1 MKSSLPLLAL
11 LGLASAL
18 QHGLEYEY
26 IYESRIATGIPE
38 IQRQHAGAALRAS
51 VTVQLLGDDL
61 MSQISNIEVA
71 DMNGLTECDSKASL
85 PLTYEPMVDH
95 VGVFQEP
102 FLINGTDSL
111 VVPQDE
117 PYWITNIRK
126 AVATLFTA
134 EPLRTHGNELD
145 GLLQT
150 QAFLDPAVVV
160 DEEQSL
166 AGICQHRYVLTKL
179 PDYLKEEHVEY
190 IEMTVE
196 EDVQSDTGHFA
207 SSALKSKG
215 GHGKGS
221 KSSTGGKGTSKGG
234 KGGKLRV
241 DVPKL
246 GDDVYVLSRVINFD
260 KCQTLVKFQN
270 YGYGI
275 YCKMG
280 TSQCGTL
287 LSRSSTGSF
296 TLRGSP
302 DALRIE
308 KVEIEGNVLMNPLG
322 YETEK
327 IRTVTNQ
334 ILKLKAVRHQ
344 RTPLTLPDST
354 RRVDSFMYEV
364 ESPVSSVRDA
374 FHPSVHH
381 QPMRQDKPHGFYP
394 LLSVSGLPAKHF
406 EEMQPKI
413 VDQIKDILLE
423 LKKDLEEFGG
433 KEEKHSN
440 IADRTN
446 ILVDLIMIL
455 DYDNLEKLFNS
466 FDANNEHEN
475 FMRDLLVD
483 TMTKAGTDAAVR
495 VLVEQIKSR
504 TIGAERSVQVFMG
517 LTNSLQMPDHSFPH
531 LLELLKSLDMTK
543 EFDLTSSLVLN
554 MATAI
559 NRLCLIPLAD
569 DTQQKLLLG
578 HRYCNPR
585 VILAQFLP
593 IVKKGLQNDNSASHR
608 MVYLHAL
615 IMMNTAKKVSI
626 LKPIIIGSNETDIRV
641 RSLACYALQA
651 YNTPARMVKE
661 VYKIL
666 MPVFEYQ
673 GEHHMVRI
681 AAIGSLLTWK
691 PDTAWWHRLAVASW
705 RDPSR
710 QMQSYIS
717 HIIRS
722 VAERHGEK
730 FDTLRQRARH
740 VLPMTKHFPSSK
752 RFSMSFLIGAY
763 LETIETGVILNSEW
777 IHTMKKYF
785 PTVLHEVI
793 IEQQGSFLNHLFEYV
808 LSGDIDKI
816 YEYGFSGRRYIPDIE
831 DISSRIAKGMYNEAL
846 MALRMDEY
854 THFDNLETPNDS
866 SDEYILATRL
876 FYNVQRIFKMDF
888 RQVVRLFSF
897 PPPSWSLMKFI
908 NPVQIFV
915 SFPTDIGLPF
925 VGTVTTPSVFFT
937 NGEIDLNPPV
947 WHTNIF
953 ASLKVQTKA
962 QVITPWNAK
971 AITSGFEVR
980 KDLSLPSLSVFYIK
994 LAVNFEEKNKVSIVR
1009 CFSHPF
1015 TVRAPFILRLP
1026 LSEEKDFKIIHNRSP
1041 PFKNTLSL
1049 GKEITGIALDVEW
1062 IGDVK
1067 PTFNQPRFEKFPESL
1082 GDLFSRG
1089 MKSTL
1094 QHYEFRV
1101 TFDPE
1106 RSTTSGIRL
1115 SFLLF
1120 RTQKRTKD
1128 PYSQFHQEGQYDDN
1142 SQQTDEFQE
1151 FQDPHGEVDQVE
1163 TVIGGQYSINDS
1175 YEERGRKLEESA
1187 QQMEFAHVE
1196 CFSGGIEFIGTE
1208 SHKYEVVATWPFSY
1222 LRGAFESV
1230 SSHITFLMG
1239 TNNETDHMTCLE
1251 VQYSRPQPS
1260 PLMDLSDTLDHDLE
1274 SKFSLKMRVGES
1286 CSAAPVVEIK
1296 ASVDMTQ
1303 QRKDLI
1309 LSTLESGDFC
1319 AKDLQV
1325 QEHIQAVYDSL
1336 HAHVS
1341 WNQDLLQCSPLM
1353 DFTYG
1358 LNGYLETSLF
1368 PLVSHNYCQAKN
1380 DPGVLT
1386 IDATRSIDNNLW
1398 DIWMHKP
1405 TETSLINHLRLPDFV
1420 YDLASFDHNYHH
1432 TTHGIALIH
1441 DECHVYEDHVDTF
1454 DGTTYPLERSLCWRV
1469 LAMDV
1474 KQHESWMLLH
1484 RYVEYPEPGIQLRF
1498 INPMGMI
1505 VADITS
1511 DEIKVNGKLVI
1522 MARDREVVRY
1532 KEMDMCIVEVY
1543 KDQIFVEFPDILAV
1557 SLKDS
1562 HVAVKMDMYNTGGLC
1577 GARDGEVTGDLQGPN
1592 QCVYYNPE
1600 LFSAS
1605 WTAGG
1610 DGGCDSFAM
1619 DDLVAKVE
1627 DYQQHCPKFQ
1637 SQATGPAHDWYIIDE
1652 K

>member
-1 MKSSLPLLAL
+1 MKSSFPLLAL

-26 IYESRIATGIPE
+26 IYRSHITTGIPE
-38 IQRQHAGAALRAS
+38 IQRQHAGASLRAS

-61 MSQISNIEVA
+61 MAQISNIEVA
-71 DMNGLTECDSKASL
+71 DMNGLIGCDSRAPL
-85 PLTYEPMVDH
+85 PLTYEPLVDH

-126 AVATLFTA
+126 AVATLFTVK
-134 EPLRTHGNELD
+134 PLRTHDNEHD

-150 QAFLDPAVVV
+150 QAFQDPAVVV

-166 AGICQHRYVLTKL
+166 AGICQHRYVLTKI
-179 PDYLKEEHVEY
+179 PDYLNEGHVDY

-196 EDVQSDTGHFA
+196 EDVQSDIGPSA
-207 SSALKSKG
+207 SGALKSKG
-215 GHGKGS
+215 GHGKGSKSGFKGS

-296 TLRGSP
+296 ILRGSP

-334 ILKLKAVRHQ
+334 ILKLNAVRHQ
-344 RTPLTLPDST
+344 RTPLTLPEST
-354 RRVDSFMYEV
+354 RQVDSFMYEV

-406 EEMQPKI
+406 EEMQHMI

-423 LKKDLEEFGG
+423 LRKDLEEFRA

-440 IADRTN
+440 FADRTN

-466 FDANNEHEN
+466 FDVNNEHEN
-475 FMRDLLVD
+475 FMRDMLVD

-504 TIGAERSVQVFMG
+504 TISTERSAQVFMG

-666 MPVFEYQ
+666 MSVFEYQ

-752 RFSMSFLIGAY
+752 RFSSSLLIGAY

-777 IHTMKKYF
+777 LYTMKKYY
-785 PTVLHEVI
+785 PAVIYEVV
-793 IEQQGSFLNHLFEYV
+793 IEQRGSFLNLLYEYV
-808 LSGDIDKI
+808 LNGDIGKI
-816 YEYGFSGRRYIPDIE
+816 FDYVLSTSRDMPDMKDIP
-831 DISSRIAKGMYNEAL
+831 SSIAKGMYNEAL

-888 RQVVRLFSF
+888 HQLGRLFGS
-897 PPPSWSLMKFI
+897 PSPSWSLMKFI

-937 NGEIDLNPPV
+937 NGELGLNPPV
-947 WHTNIF
+947 QRMNFF

-971 AITSGFEVR
+971 AITSEFEAR
-980 KDLSLPSLSVFYIK
+980 KDLSLPSLSFSYMADIMK
-994 LAVNFEEKNKVSIVR
+994 LEEKNKVSIVR

-1015 TVRAPFILRLP
+1015 TVRVPFILHSP
-1026 LSEEKDFKIIHNRSP
+1026 LSEDKDFKIIHNHRSP
-1041 PFKNTLSL
+1041 YKVSC
-1049 GKEITGIALDVEW
+1049 V
-1062 IGDVK
+1062 
-1067 PTFNQPRFEKFPESL
+1067 
-1082 GDLFSRG
+1082 
-1089 MKSTL
+1089 
-1094 QHYEFRV
+1094 
-1101 TFDPE
+1101 
-1106 RSTTSGIRL
+1106 
-1115 SFLLF
+1115 
-1120 RTQKRTKD
+1120 
-1128 PYSQFHQEGQYDDN
+1128 
-1142 SQQTDEFQE
+1142 
-1151 FQDPHGEVDQVE
+1151 
-1163 TVIGGQYSINDS
+1163 
-1175 YEERGRKLEESA
+1175 
-1187 QQMEFAHVE
+1187 
-1196 CFSGGIEFIGTE
+1196 
-1208 SHKYEVVATWPFSY
+1208 
-1222 LRGAFESV
+1222 SV
-1230 SSHITFLMG
+1230 
-1239 TNNETDHMTCLE
+1239 
-1251 VQYSRPQPS
+1251 
-1260 PLMDLSDTLDHDLE
+1260 
-1274 SKFSLKMRVGES
+1274 
-1286 CSAAPVVEIK
+1286 
-1296 ASVDMTQ
+1296 
-1303 QRKDLI
+1303 
-1309 LSTLESGDFC
+1309 
-1319 AKDLQV
+1319 
-1325 QEHIQAVYDSL
+1325 
-1336 HAHVS
+1336 
-1341 WNQDLLQCSPLM
+1341 
-1353 DFTYG
+1353 
-1358 LNGYLETSLF
+1358 
-1368 PLVSHNYCQAKN
+1368 
-1380 DPGVLT
+1380 
-1386 IDATRSIDNNLW
+1386 
-1398 DIWMHKP
+1398 
-1405 TETSLINHLRLPDFV
+1405 
-1420 YDLASFDHNYHH
+1420 
-1432 TTHGIALIH
+1432 
-1441 DECHVYEDHVDTF
+1441 
-1454 DGTTYPLERSLCWRV
+1454 
-1469 LAMDV
+1469 
-1474 KQHESWMLLH
+1474 
-1484 RYVEYPEPGIQLRF
+1484 
-1498 INPMGMI
+1498 
-1505 VADITS
+1505 
-1511 DEIKVNGKLVI
+1511 
-1522 MARDREVVRY
+1522 
-1532 KEMDMCIVEVY
+1532 
-1543 KDQIFVEFPDILAV
+1543 
-1557 SLKDS
+1557 
-1562 HVAVKMDMYNTGGLC
+1562 
-1577 GARDGEVTGDLQGPN
+1577 
-1592 QCVYYNPE
+1592 
-1600 LFSAS
+1600 
-1605 WTAGG
+1605 
-1610 DGGCDSFAM
+1610 
-1619 DDLVAKVE
+1619 
-1627 DYQQHCPKFQ
+1627 
-1637 SQATGPAHDWYIIDE
+1637 
-1652 K
+1652 